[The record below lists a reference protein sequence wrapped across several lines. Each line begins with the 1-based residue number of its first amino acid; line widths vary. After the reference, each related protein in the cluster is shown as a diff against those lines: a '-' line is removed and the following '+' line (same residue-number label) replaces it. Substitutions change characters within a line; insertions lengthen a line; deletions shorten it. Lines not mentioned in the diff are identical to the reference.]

1 MRKTAIMLVAW
12 VIGLATTVAPT
23 LSAQTSATL
32 PDAPTAAEAWD
43 KIYPAIE
50 KQIKAPEFRDKD
62 YKIFDYGKPSKTEGF
77 LYSPLINKVIDLC
90 SKEGGGRVIIPKGTW
105 LTGPITLKSN
115 VNLHLEEGAV
125 LLFTPDLKEYPLV
138 YTRWEGMDCYNYQP
152 MIYANGQENIAV
164 TGKGTVDGGG
174 ENSNWWRMCG
184 AVKYGFEF
192 DKGIISQRIG
202 RPILMEWNEK
212 GVPVEQ
218 RKMGDGYGMR
228 VQLLNPVKC
237 KNVLIEDVTLL
248 RSPFWVIHPLFCE
261 NLTVRGVHI
270 QNDGPNGD
278 GCDPESCKNVLI
290 ENCFFDTGDDCIA
303 IKSGRNRDGR
313 EAGVPTENVIVRNC
327 HMKNG
332 HGGVVV
338 GSEISGGFKNLFV
351 ENCVMD
357 SPELERVIRIKTNS
371 CRGGVIE
378 DIFVRNV
385 EVGRCKEAVLK
396 INLVYEQREVC
407 QRDFPPV
414 VRNVFLENV
423 NCKESKYG
431 VKIEGFDDLCNIY
444 NVEVKDCD
452 WTGVKTG
459 SNSIKGQTRDIRLEN
474 VTINGLPVI
483 ESQPV
488 SMRMSLSELKRW
500 PLSWQVDH
508 SRRPKW
514 SYSVG
519 VEMDAL
525 LAVAKKNRHT
535 PMTDYVISYLDT
547 LVTDDGEIL
556 TYKLEDYKLDDVK
569 NGILL
574 LDVYD
579 MTGDG
584 RLLKAANT
592 LYSQLTTQP
601 RTKEGGFWHKK
612 IYPEQMW
619 LDGLYMSSPFL
630 TRYAK
635 AHLSGKEQKKA
646 YDDVARQFLTVAKHT
661 YDPATGLYRHA
672 WDAKKKMFWADPKD
686 GRSAH
691 CWGRAQGWFFWALTD
706 VLESFPEDHPKRAE
720 LVKLLGSIADGI
732 VKNQDPATGLW
743 YQVVDESGREGNYLE
758 ATASAMYAYNLL
770 RAVRLGLLPESYR
783 EAGIKGYNG
792 ILDRFV
798 TTAEDGTISLT
809 DCCAVAGL
817 GGGSSERRNGSFEY
831 YISEPRRDNDAK
843 GVGPFILAA
852 MEMEQL

>member
-1 MRKTAIMLVAW
+1 MKKIAIMFVAW
-12 VIGLATTVAPT
+12 MVVLTAY
-23 LSAQTSATL
+23 
-32 PDAPTAAEAWD
+32 AAEPQPEAPNAADAWA

-62 YKIFDYGKPSKTEGF
+62 YKLFDYGKPSKTEGF
-77 LYSPLINKVIDLC
+77 LYTELINRVIDLC
-90 SKEGGGRVIIPKGTW
+90 SREGGGRVIIPAGTW

-115 VNLHLEEGAV
+115 VNLHLEEGAT
-125 LLFTPDLKEYPLV
+125 LLFTSDLKEYPLV

-152 MIYANGQENIAV
+152 MIYAYEQENIAV

-174 ENSNWWRMCG
+174 ENANWWRMCG

-261 NLTVRGVHI
+261 NLTVKGVHI

-290 ENCFFDTGDDCIA
+290 EDCFFDTGDDCIA

-313 EAGVPTENVIVRNC
+313 VAAVPTENVIVRNC
-327 HMKNG
+327 RMKNG

-338 GSEISGGFKNLFV
+338 GSEISSGFKNLFV

-385 EVGRCKEAVLK
+385 TVGRCKEAVLK

-423 NCKESKYG
+423 SCKESQYG
-431 VKIEGFDDLCNIY
+431 VKIEGFDDLCNVY
-444 NVEVKDCD
+444 NVEVKNCD

-459 SNSIKGQTRDIRLEN
+459 ANSIKGLTRDIRLEN
-474 VTINGLPVI
+474 VTINGEPVI
-483 ESQPV
+483 ESQPM
-488 SMRMSLSELKRW
+488 STRMALSEMKRW
-500 PLSWQVDH
+500 PLSWQADH

-519 VEMDAL
+519 VDMDAL
-525 LAVAKKNRHT
+525 MAVARRNADKK
-535 PMTDYVISYLDT
+535 MEQYVTSYVDT
-547 LVTDDGEIL
+547 LVTPDGEIL
-556 TYKLEDYKLDDVK
+556 TYKLDDYKLDDVK
-569 NGILL
+569 CGTLL
-574 LDVYD
+574 LDIYAHTAD
-579 MTGDG
+579 P
-584 RLLKAANT
+584 RLLTAANT

-612 IYPEQMW
+612 IYPHQMW

-630 TRYAK
+630 TQYANTQLTGK
-635 AHLSGKEQKKA
+635 AQKKA

-672 WDAKKKMFWADPKD
+672 WDEKKKMFWADKKT
-686 GRSAH
+686 GQSAH

-706 VLESFPEDHPKRAE
+706 VLEAFPTDHPKRAE

-732 VKNQDPATGLW
+732 IKNQDPATGVW

-758 ATASAMYAYNLL
+758 ATASAMYVYNLL

-783 EAGIKGYNG
+783 EAAIKGYNG
-792 ILDRFV
+792 IVEQFV
-798 TTAEDGTISLT
+798 TTAEDGTVSLT
-809 DCCAVAGL
+809 ECCAVAGL

-843 GVGPFILAA
+843 GVGPFIFAA
-852 MEMEQL
+852 MEMERL